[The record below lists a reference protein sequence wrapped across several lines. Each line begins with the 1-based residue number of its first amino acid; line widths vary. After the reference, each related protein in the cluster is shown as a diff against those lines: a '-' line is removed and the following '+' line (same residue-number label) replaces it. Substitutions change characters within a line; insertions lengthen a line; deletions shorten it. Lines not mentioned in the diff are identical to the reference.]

1 MSTED
6 AHSTVEWQVARAAP
20 EPGAGS
26 DPDVLALMLTLYRAM
41 TAFDRA
47 EAAELAP
54 HGLTVSQ
61 LNILTVLHRADRPL
75 TMGELGH
82 AVSVR
87 PANLTGVVDGLT
99 RRSLVERQI
108 NPFDRR
114 SYLITKTAAGEDFL
128 AGFLP
133 GHWRHLDRLMSGLD
147 ADERA
152 ALTDLLERLRQS
164 VETASEVSG
173 VPG

>member
-1 MSTED
+1 MATED
-6 AHSTVEWQVARAAP
+6 PT
-20 EPGAGS
+20 
-26 DPDVLALMLTLYRAM
+26 VLALTLSLYRAM

-61 LNILTVLHRADRPL
+61 LNVLTVLHRAERPL
-75 TMGELGH
+75 TMGELGQ

-108 NPFDRR
+108 NPYDRR
-114 SYLITKTAAGEDFL
+114 SYLITETPAGQQFL

-133 GHWRHLDRLMSGLD
+133 GHWLHLDRLMRGLTG
-147 ADERA
+147 AERA
-152 ALTDLLERLRQS
+152 VLTDLLERLRQS
-164 VETASEVSG
+164 VETAGEVTG